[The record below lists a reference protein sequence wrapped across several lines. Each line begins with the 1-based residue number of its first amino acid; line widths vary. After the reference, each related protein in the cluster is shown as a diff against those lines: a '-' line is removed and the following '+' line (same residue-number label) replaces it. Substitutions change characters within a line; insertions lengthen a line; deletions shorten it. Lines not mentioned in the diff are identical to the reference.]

1 MSVRFSGFYT
11 LPSKT
16 SLGCSHGRHNK
27 HWCVSPFHHVVIN
40 STLKSCVHKRS
51 LIWVCSPF

>member
-1 MSVRFSGFYT
+1 ST